1 MEKEPQ
7 KEILEQSS
15 LEYCYESETEID
27 LFYRFL
33 FQSNQKFHWDLI
45 YKYFPELNDIHTNP
59 ENLSKEELYLK
70 IKDVISKFR
79 EKYSNNIRLAED
91 NIKAELSNIVDGINS
106 LENLMGENEHFK
118 YLVMPSVYPVCPF
131 NAKRNLF
138 YFSIT
143 DVSNGK
149 TKDEKFSAITLHEIS
164 HFIFFRQII
173 NIPNKLS
180 DRGIHHLKEV
190 LTPVLLAH
198 PDIVKYR
205 QDHHICGNKESIEY
219 QVEND
224 KGEVLSIFNYVNN
237 QFLKNPTPEGY
248 ISFLHWLIA
257 LFEKIEPE
265 VIERDNLFAKNGREI
280 FSNPELKEKFMK
292 PIKLM

>member
-7 KEILEQSS
+7 KEVLELSS
-15 LEYCYESETEID
+15 LEYCYELETEID
-27 LFYRFL
+27 LFYKFL
-33 FQSNQKFHWDLI
+33 FQSNQKFHRDLI

-59 ENLSKEELYLK
+59 ENLSKEKLYLR
-70 IKDVISKFR
+70 IKDAISKFR
-79 EKYSNNIRLAED
+79 EKYADNIKLAED
-91 NIKAELSNIVDGINS
+91 NIKAELLNIGDGINS

-131 NAKRNLF
+131 NAERNLF
-138 YFSIT
+138 YFSIS

-149 TKDEKFSAITLHEIS
+149 TKDTMFPSVVLHEIS

-198 PDIVKYR
+198 PDMVKHR

-219 QVEND
+219 QVENN

-237 QFLKNPTPEGY
+237 EFLKNSTPEGY
-248 ISFLHWLIA
+248 IPFLHWLIA
-257 LFEKIEPE
+257 LFEQIEPE
-265 VIERDNLFAKNGREI
+265 IIERDRLYSENGLET
-280 FSNPELKEKFMK
+280 FSNPDLNSKFMK
-292 PIKLM
+292 PIKLK